1 MFRRENSGNDGGQ
14 GGKEVKKNEHGIG
27 TEELR
32 VYVPPLGLQIVY
44 LFLIPGE
51 VSVDGAGPTG
61 RDGGDGSCWD
71 TKDIFFIIT
80 QRRPITGFQSF
91 PLVQN
96 GDMGRVCTDVPGLI
110 ENNTRSAV
118 TRPTLRHRVPE
129 RAQVRP

>member
-1 MFRRENSGNDGGQ
+1 MFRRENSGNDGGR

-44 LFLIPGE
+44 LFLIPGA

-61 RDGGDGSCWD
+61 RDGGDRSCWD
-71 TKDIFFIIT
+71 TKDIFFCYHPT
-80 QRRPITGFQSF
+80 KTNNRFPIL

-96 GDMGRVCTDVPGLI
+96 GDMGRVCTDVPDLI
-110 ENNTRSAV
+110 ENNTRSA
-118 TRPTLRHRVPE
+118 
-129 RAQVRP
+129 A